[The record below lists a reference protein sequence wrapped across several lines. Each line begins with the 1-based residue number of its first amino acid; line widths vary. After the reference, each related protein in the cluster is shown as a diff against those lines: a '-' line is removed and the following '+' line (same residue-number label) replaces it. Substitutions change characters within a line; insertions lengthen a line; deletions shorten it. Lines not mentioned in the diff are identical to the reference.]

1 MRKVAVLG
9 GGQLGMMMQEA
20 SANLPLELH
29 FLDPDSQ
36 CSVASLTPHL
46 VEGSFTDESTVMDFC
61 RDMDLI
67 TVEIEH
73 VNLNALHTLVAMGKE
88 VYPQPTILDTI
99 IDKGLQK
106 EFFDSHGFPTAP
118 YELLNS
124 GHEALERGWIPPFV
138 LKSRTGGY
146 DGKGVQII
154 RNEEDMARAFQGPCV
169 IEAMAPIQKELAVIA
184 SRDVHGKVSTFPLV
198 EMDFDPDLNLVRA
211 LFSPAQVSKEISQ
224 AAKSIAKRLVEE
236 WELVGNLAVEF
247 FLNEN
252 GSLWVNEVAPRPH
265 NSGHHTIEAN
275 ETSQFEQHLRAI
287 AGLGLGST
295 ALKRPAAMVN
305 ILGAP
310 GHSGKA
316 ILRHKELLKGDKEVF
331 LHEYHKSETRP
342 GRKMAHLTVC
352 ADSSE
357 AALKKALELGA
368 ELSYEAE
375 SSSS

>member
-20 SANLPLELH
+20 AKNLPLELH
-29 FLDPDSQ
+29 FLDPDPN
-36 CSVASLTPHL
+36 CSVSTLTPHL
-46 VEGSFTDESTVMDFC
+46 VEGSFKDDNTVMDFC

-73 VNLNALHTLVAMGKE
+73 VDLNALHTLEAMGKE
-88 VYPQPTILDTI
+88 VYPQPSILDTI
-99 IDKGLQK
+99 VDKGLQK
-106 EFFDSHGFPTAP
+106 EFFETHGFPTAP

-124 GHEALERGWIPPFV
+124 GQEALENGWKPPFV

-146 DGKGVQII
+146 DGKGVQVI
-154 RNEEDMARAFQGPCV
+154 RTESDMSKAFQGPCV
-169 IEAMAPIQKELAVIA
+169 IESLAPIRKELAVIA
-184 SRDVHGKVSTFPLV
+184 SRDVNGQVTTFPVV

-211 LFSPAQVSKEISQ
+211 LFSPAEVSKKVSQ
-224 AAKSIAKRLVEE
+224 EAKDIAKRLVTE

-247 FLNEN
+247 FLNED

-287 AGLGLGST
+287 AGLGLGPT
-295 ALKRPAAMVN
+295 QMKRPAAMVN

-310 GHSGKA
+310 GHRGKPV
-316 ILRHKELLKGDKEVF
+316 LKHKELLNKEKEAF

-342 GRKMAHLTVC
+342 GRKMGHLTVC

-357 AALKKALELGA
+357 AALKKALDLGT

-375 SSSS
+375 EGSA